1 MSGVAGWLL
10 RRLFFAPLM
19 PVLFVVFV
27 LCWLL
32 IGVGSVFVWRF
43 RALRVVSM
51 AVIYTLGETL
61 CIVACV
67 VLWVVRFRYVRAHLW
82 LLRLFL
88 GVLIRVSGP
97 LFGFRLVVEEPSARD
112 VLKASERAPII
123 VIARHAGPGASFVL
137 VHLLLSRYQRHPR
150 VVLKDQLRMDPA
162 IDLLLTRIGCTWIP
176 ARSTGSAELVG
187 GAAASLGERDC
198 LVLFP
203 EGADWT
209 PVRHL
214 AAVARLRRRGL
225 AGEARDALRMPHVLP
240 PRPAGTIAAVQAAP
254 TVDVLV
260 FTHCGHDELLDLGR
274 AWDALPLQE
283 PLQMT
288 WWRVPAADVPR
299 GDDEEITDWLKSTWI
314 GIDAWVAER
323 QSD

>member
-1 MSGVAGWLL
+1 VSGVGGWLL
-10 RRLFFAPLM
+10 RRLLFAPLM
-19 PVLFVVFV
+19 PLLLVVFLICWV
-27 LCWLL
+27 L
-32 IGVGSVFVWRF
+32 IAVGSVLVWRF

-51 AVIYTLGETL
+51 AVVYTLGETL
-61 CIVACV
+61 CIIACL
-67 VLWVVRFRYVRAHLW
+67 VLWVVRFRFVRAHLW
-82 LLRLFL
+82 LLRAFL
-88 GVLIRVSGP
+88 AVLVRVSGP
-97 LFGFRLVVEEPSARD
+97 LFGFRLVVEEPSADD
-112 VLKASERAPII
+112 VLKASEAAPII

-137 VHLLLSRYQRHPR
+137 VHLLLSRYGRHPR

-176 ARSTGSAELVG
+176 TRSAGSASLVS
-187 GAAASLGERDC
+187 AAASSLGERDC
-198 LVLFP
+198 IVLFP

-225 AGEARDALRMPHVLP
+225 VREAKEALRMPHVLP
-240 PRPAGTIAAVQAAP
+240 PRPAGTIAAVQGAPAA
-254 TVDVLV
+254 DLMV

-274 AWDALPLQE
+274 AWEALPLKG

-299 GDDEEITDWLKSTWI
+299 GDEDEITEWLKSTWVS
-314 GIDAWVAER
+314 IDAWVED
-323 QSD
+323 QQP